1 MQFLGNSDKY
11 YFFFANFGSQIFGI
25 FTKKQLNMFTTAL
38 AVISFV
44 VGGIATFG
52 IYSAYRKFTG
62 QEGTIIKNES
72 HILLEK
78 VEKVFKIVL
87 AEGHF
92 SEIYDHSSQK
102 DILFGLTSTNKK
114 ALIVAKAKVLVGFD
128 FAKVRINWVE
138 GQRRMVVEEMP
149 EPEILSVDSDYKFY
163 DIDQGFFNKFKN
175 EDYTQLLADAKT
187 TMQHKAIASEL
198 PKIAKKQAVVMLN
211 QMAGVMGWEI
221 DYRQLPPSEEIK
233 LITEKIDFKPIE
245 KS

>member
-1 MQFLGNSDKY
+1 
-11 YFFFANFGSQIFGI
+11 
-25 FTKKQLNMFTTAL
+25 MFTTAL
-38 AVISFV
+38 AIISFA

-52 IYSAYRKFTG
+52 IYTAYRKFTG
-62 QEGTIIKNES
+62 QESAIIKNES
-72 HILLEK
+72 TILLEK

-92 SEIYDHSSQK
+92 SEIYDHTSQK
-102 DILFGLTSTNKK
+102 DILFGLTTTNKK

-128 FAKVRINWVE
+128 FSKVRINWIE
-138 GQRRMVVEEMP
+138 GQRKMLVEEFP

-175 EDYTQLLADAKT
+175 EEYTQLLADAKQ

-211 QMAGVMGWEI
+211 QMASSMGW
-221 DYRQLPPSEEIK
+221 D
-233 LITEKIDFKPIE
+233 IDFKQLPASEEVKLLSENIDFKEE
-245 KS
+245 KAAL